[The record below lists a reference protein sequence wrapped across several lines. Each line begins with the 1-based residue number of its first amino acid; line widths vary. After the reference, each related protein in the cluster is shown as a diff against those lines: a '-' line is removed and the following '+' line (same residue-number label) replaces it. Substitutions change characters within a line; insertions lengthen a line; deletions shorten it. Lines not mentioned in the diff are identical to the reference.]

1 MTVLKSELYE
11 VIKNKKSELRQEYH
25 AQERQ
30 TKLDAVNAFYE
41 NAELNETLELFVTQL
56 QAIKKTAAI
65 LESNIPSYY
74 AAHHDIDRIDWY
86 DDVEALKTKLL
97 EDIPWIRIERAMT
110 PAVKEQISFNDQI
123 WFDRLK
129 EFDRLKATIK
139 ANSPTKGYKLLK
151 ELGFDVSHLDPSRKP
166 KSSVPIVLD
175 FDTSKLGVSE

>member
-1 MTVLKSELYE
+1 MTVLKSELYQLIE
-11 VIKNKKSELRQEYH
+11 SKKSELYEEYR

-30 TKLDAVNAFYE
+30 IKTDAINAFYE

-74 AAHHDIDRIDWY
+74 TAHHDIDRIDWY
-86 DDVEALKTKLL
+86 DDVEDLKTRMFQ
-97 EDIPWIRIERAMT
+97 EVTWSRVERATT
-110 PAVKEQISFNDQI
+110 PAVKEQFSFNEQI
-123 WFDRLK
+123 WRDRQK
-129 EFDRLKATIK
+129 EFERLGATLK

-166 KSSVPIVLD
+166 KSSVPIVMD
-175 FDTSKLGVSE
+175 FDITKLGVGK